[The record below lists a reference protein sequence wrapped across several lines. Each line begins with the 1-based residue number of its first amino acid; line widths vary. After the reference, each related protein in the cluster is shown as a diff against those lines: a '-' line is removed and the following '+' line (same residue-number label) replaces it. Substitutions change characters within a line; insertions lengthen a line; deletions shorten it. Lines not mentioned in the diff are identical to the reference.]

1 MTDATHRLLQEA
13 LTLGPDERAALA
25 AELLASL
32 DEPENDAQSSR
43 AAEIE
48 QRSRIAAEARGEDWR
63 AGLEGAGEWPEGFF
77 EEVVGGWKGEPLDRP
92 EQGHAERR
100 DRL

>member
-32 DEPENDAQSSR
+32 DESDVQSDW
-43 AAEIE
+43 ATEIE
-48 QRSRIAAEARGEDWR
+48 RRSRIAAEARGEDWR
-63 AGLEGAGEWPEGFF
+63 VGLEVAGEWPEGFF

-92 EQGHAERR
+92 EQGQAERR